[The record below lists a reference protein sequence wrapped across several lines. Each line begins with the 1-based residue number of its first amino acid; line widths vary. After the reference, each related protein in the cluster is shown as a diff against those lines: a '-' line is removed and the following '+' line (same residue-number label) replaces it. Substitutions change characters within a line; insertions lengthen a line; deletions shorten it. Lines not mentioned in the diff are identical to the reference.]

1 MIQGI
6 IDQANPR
13 MDKAVDHLQDSL
25 RQIRT
30 GRASTAL
37 IDGVTLE
44 QYGQMVPLKTVAT
57 LSVPDA
63 HTIAISPWDKS
74 LIPVIEKAIRET
86 QSLGLNPSNDG
97 AIIRLNLPP
106 MTTERRTELT
116 KQVGE
121 QIEACH
127 VALRNIR
134 HDVLNEARKAEQAKS
149 ASQDDLKFAE
159 NELNKRIDDYRR
171 KLDDIKAAKVKEI
184 MEV

>member
-1 MIQGI
+1 MIKAI
-6 IDQANPR
+6 IDGSGPR
-13 MDKAVDHLQDSL
+13 MDKAVEHLGDEL

-37 IDGVTLE
+37 VESITVD
-44 QYGQMVPLKTVAT
+44 QYGQTMPLKAVAT
-57 LSVPDA
+57 LSTPDA

-74 LIPVIEKAIRET
+74 LIATIEKAIREN
-86 QSLGLNPSNDG
+86 QALGLNPSNDG
-97 AIIRLNLPP
+97 STIRINIPP
-106 MTTERRTELT
+106 MTTERREQLT

-121 QIEACH
+121 KIEACH

-134 HDVLNEARKAEQAKS
+134 HDVLDEARKAEKSGS

-159 NELNKRIDDYRR
+159 SELNKKIDEFRSRLDEIRR
-171 KLDDIKAAKVKEI
+171 AKVADI